1 MFFYSIFS
9 WLTNFPFSRIY
20 CFSGG
25 QVVEDVL
32 TSGLSAKLM
41 RYLRIRALGE
51 TSLNQKDAPYTAES
65 KNSTSTNCI
74 RGREDSRSR
83 FRQVSE
89 TSHLDAPKIMEE
101 GSLDD
106 QTAEQDHDRRLARG
120 NRGWARS
127 KGKGRV
133 NEGDVENEQGL
144 ISPGSGSGL
153 GADGRSLKD
162 RVINR
167 SLELKRLPD
176 PKKGLGRI
184 GGDSLVIEREDN
196 DDCFQ
201 ECKVGTKDISDLV
214 KKAVRA
220 AEAEAR
226 AANAPAEA
234 VKAAGD
240 AAAEAVKSASL
251 EVLSLSPSPS
261 SLYYVTYLHLLF
273 ETYKVRMYWTHG

>member
-1 MFFYSIFS
+1 M
-9 WLTNFPFSRIY
+9 
-20 CFSGG
+20 
-25 QVVEDVL
+25 EDVL

-51 TSLNQKDAPYTAES
+51 TSLNQKDAPYSAES
-65 KNSTSTNCI
+65 KNTTSANCV

-89 TSHLDAPKIMEE
+89 TSHLDAPRMIED

-120 NRGWARS
+120 NRGWSRS
-127 KGKGRV
+127 KGKGKV
-133 NEGDVENEQGL
+133 NEGDGENEQGL
-144 ISPGSGSGL
+144 VSPDSGSGL

-162 RVINR
+162 RVITK
-167 SLELKRLPD
+167 SFELKRFPD
-176 PKKGLGRI
+176 PKKGSGRT
-184 GGDSLVIEREDN
+184 GGDSLVIERDDN

-240 AAAEAVKSASL
+240 AAAEAVQSAAL
-251 EVLSLSPSPS
+251 EVGSLSLSH
-261 SLYYVTYLHLLF
+261 V
-273 ETYKVRMYWTHG
+273 E

>member
-1 MFFYSIFS
+1 M
-9 WLTNFPFSRIY
+9 
-20 CFSGG
+20 
-25 QVVEDVL
+25 EDVL

-51 TSLNQKDAPYTAES
+51 ASLNQKDAQYSAES
-65 KNSTSTNCI
+65 KNASSANCV

-83 FRQVSE
+83 FRQLSE

-106 QTAEQDHDRRLARG
+106 QTAEQDHDRKLARG
-120 NRGWARS
+120 TRGWARS

-133 NEGDVENEQGL
+133 NEGDVESEQGL
-144 ISPGSGSGL
+144 ISPGSGSGF

-162 RVINR
+162 RVINKN
-167 SLELKRLPD
+167 LELKRLPD
-176 PKKGLGRI
+176 PKKGLGRT

-240 AAAEAVKSASL
+240 AAAEAVKSATL
-251 EVLSLSPSPS
+251 EVGSLY
-261 SLYYVTYLHLLF
+261 LYYVTYSHELF
-273 ETYKVRMYWTHG
+273 EFYKAKMFWTHGRGPGIRVRLV